1 MTKNNK
7 LPIPY
12 LSSDVKYG
20 TDGKRWV
27 TIHLKLTDVNNNKPV
42 TWHRVCGP
50 LGSKAN
56 GTKAYF
62 ILRIIYKI

>member
-42 TWHRVCGP
+42 TWHRNWGA
-50 LGSKAN
+50 LGSNAN
-56 GTKAYF
+56 GTKPF
-62 ILRIIYKI
+62 VF